1 MGARLTGLDPHQG
14 AGMHLSAI
22 IPTLGALIF
31 VVGALAWVLR
41 R

>member
-1 MGARLTGLDPHQG
+1 
-14 AGMHLSAI
+14 MHLSAI
-22 IPTLGALIF
+22 IPTLGALIL

>member
-1 MGARLTGLDPHQG
+1 MY
-14 AGMHLSAI
+14 LSAI

-41 R
+41 RWAAPRRDLGRATSR